1 MNMDESFDTML
12 DEEMARAQDLPTSGM
27 EEFDFI
33 RQFAGD
39 HVPEHLMR
47 NRVFISLLSYLHRLI
62 LIYVLTLQV
71 VLDPDE
77 AVALHRLLARG
88 MDVQKYVEK
97 YDELPYIGT
106 HFLSYFNLLIDLFD
120 NLLKILLMMRIHLM

>member
-47 NRVFISLLSYLHRLI
+47 NRVFISLLPYLHRLI
-62 LIYVLTLQV
+62 LIYVLTL
-71 VLDPDE
+71 
-77 AVALHRLLARG
+77 
-88 MDVQKYVEK
+88 
-97 YDELPYIGT
+97 
-106 HFLSYFNLLIDLFD
+106 
-120 NLLKILLMMRIHLM
+120 

>member
-1 MNMDESFDTML
+1 M
-12 DEEMARAQDLPTSGM
+12 
-27 EEFDFI
+27 
-33 RQFAGD
+33 
-39 HVPEHLMR
+39 
-47 NRVFISLLSYLHRLI
+47 
-62 LIYVLTLQV
+62 

-106 HFLSYFNLLIDLFD
+106 HFLSYFNLLNDLLND
-120 NLLKILLMMRIHLM
+120 LLKILLMMRIHLM

>member
-1 MNMDESFDTML
+1 MDESFDTML

-47 NRVFISLLSYLHRLI
+47 NRVFISLLLTHSLTHL
-62 LIYVLTLQV
+62 LTHSLTVLSSSFN
-71 VLDPDE
+71 
-77 AVALHRLLARG
+77 
-88 MDVQKYVEK
+88 
-97 YDELPYIGT
+97 T
-106 HFLSYFNLLIDLFD
+106 HAFTHSTGGI
-120 NLLKILLMMRIHLM
+120 RS